1 MNTVQA
7 GYPNE
12 FDFSQRSAARAS
24 LVWGLA
30 AIFYFY
36 ELMLLVS
43 PSVMLDDLTRT
54 FSTSAEQLGSLA
66 AFYYYAYA
74 AMQIPVGLL
83 MDRFGPRILLTLA
96 ACFCALGC
104 LIFGYAPSL
113 FVAKMGRFVMGVGG
127 SFAVVGCLKLAS
139 LWFPINRFALLT
151 GVMVAVGMM
160 GGVFGQAPVAMLVMN
175 VGWRQTAL
183 FGAIA
188 GIILSVIIWFI
199 VADHPF
205 KTMKEMAKHQSA
217 QGLSEDLWIWL
228 KFVLVISLFFYP
240 FYIGPLA
247 EAIVSVFPLFHV
259 MPLIQNEIG
268 FLYGGF
274 YLGWLFCVFLYSRTH
289 SVLPL
294 ARMPLAFLGFVVGT
308 IFLLS
313 LPFSAIQLM
322 FLAISLGFFAR
333 MLFANKLPIPEG
345 LNAVMKIP
353 QVWIASLYAGLMF
366 VPTTGFGQLWGVPYF
381 MERYHLEKDAAG
393 MMVSMIFFGWAV
405 GGPLYGWISDRIG
418 RRKLPMGFAAISTL
432 IVMTAIMYAPVSSFE
447 MKILMFLLGAFSSG
461 FILAF
466 SIVRE
471 INALALTGTAIGFI
485 NTLNN
490 ASGALAQPV
499 IGKLLDELWDGK
511 ILSDG
516 SPVYS
521 LQMYNEALLFLPV
534 CIVIA
539 FITMPFIRETFCRP
553 LATQL
558 EEPLTNR

>member
-7 GYPNE
+7 GYQNE
-12 FDFSQRSAARAS
+12 YDFSQRSTARAS
-24 LVWGLA
+24 IVWGLA

-43 PSVMLDDLTRT
+43 TSVMLDDLTRT

-74 AMQIPVGLL
+74 SMQIPVGLL
-83 MDRFGPRILLTLA
+83 MDRYGPRLLLTLA
-96 ACFCALGC
+96 ACFCAVGC
-104 LIFGYAPSL
+104 LIFGLAPSL
-113 FVAKMGRFVMGVGG
+113 HMAEMGRFVMGVGG

-139 LWFPINRFALLT
+139 LWFPVNRFALLT
-151 GVMVAVGMM
+151 GIMVAVGMM
-160 GGVFGQAPVAMLVMN
+160 GGVFGQAPVATLVTN

-183 FGAIA
+183 LGAAVGGIL
-188 GIILSVIIWFI
+188 GIIIWLV

-205 KTMKEMAKHQSA
+205 KSERKMLKKSHSQV
-217 QGLSEDLWIWL
+217 SEDLGMWL
-228 KFVLVISLFFYP
+228 KFALVVLVFLYP
-240 FYIGPLA
+240 FYMM
-247 EAIVSVFPLFHV
+247 S
-259 MPLIQNEIG
+259 LITYSEWV
-268 FLYGGF
+268 FLYVGF
-274 YLGWLFCVFLYSRTH
+274 YLGWLICLLLYRRTH
-289 SVLPL
+289 YVTLV
-294 ARMPLAFLGFVVGT
+294 RIPLAFLGLIAGT
-308 IFLLS
+308 IFIYKFPLN
-313 LPFSAIQLM
+313 FIQLT
-322 FLAISLGFFAR
+322 LLTISVGFFAR
-333 MLFANKLPIPEG
+333 MLFAHKLPIPSG
-345 LNAVMKIP
+345 LYQVMKVP

-381 MERYHLEKDAAG
+381 MERYHLGKADAG

-405 GGPLYGWISDRIG
+405 GGPFYGWISDKIG
-418 RRKLPMGFAAISTL
+418 RRKLPMGFAAIATL
-432 IVMTAIMYAPVSSFE
+432 IVMVAIIYAPVPPFE

-499 IGKLLDELWDGK
+499 IGKLLDKLWDGK
-511 ILSDG
+511 ILPDG

-521 LQMYNEALLFLPV
+521 LQMYNEALLFLPI
-534 CIVIA
+534 CIMIA

-553 LATQL
+553 LVTRI
-558 EEPLTNR
+558 EEKQT